1 MSRPLDSEKYGS
13 TYMSDLSNLKFPSG
27 RSAQQVKKDA
37 KRLRKSKD
45 MTLTEALNQCASEN
59 GIALPW
65 DKAVEQLKRQAL
77 SASILEEQ
85 IYLDS
90 HFKPTKAYFDLVN
103 KARGFPPKD
112 ATSSLQ
118 INLSLLPSHVYETLL
133 CHPTYNRLIEHFMQF
148 SDFKLEVKH
157 PHRTARYRGDDWHA
171 DFKFDGFSGEGD
183 KPYNNVWLELK
194 EWLMQFGATHRIHVS
209 ERIDKPSYSKLVTQ
223 THWEWTPLNFVNK
236 LELDVD
242 KAFYCQMLNAEL
254 PFEKVQWLNTDLSK
268 LTEVQDQPDSH
279 QATALFEYTLNG
291 EVDTVSSQSQGS
303 VQDYNIRI
311 RTLQLYTSALNTVM
325 RHYQL
330 NEPNIPMKL
339 RNIKMGEQLFLGHT
353 RTR

>member
-45 MTLTEALNQCASEN
+45 MTLTEALKQCASEN

-65 DKAVEQLKRQAL
+65 DKAVEQLKRQAV

-90 HFKPTKAYFDLVN
+90 HFKPSNDYFDLVN

-112 ATSSLQ
+112 TTSSLQ

-133 CHPTYNRLIEHFMQF
+133 CHPTYNRLIERFMQF

-171 DFKFDGFSGEGD
+171 DFKFDGFSGGGD
-183 KPYNNVWLELK
+183 KPYNIVWLELK
-194 EWLMQFGATHRIHVS
+194 AWLMQFSSTHRFHVS

-223 THWEWTPLNFVNK
+223 THWEWTPLDFVNQ
-236 LELDVD
+236 LDLDVD
-242 KAFYCQMLNAEL
+242 RAFYCQMVNAEL
-254 PFEKVQWLNTDLSK
+254 PFEKVQWQNTDLSE
-268 LTEVQDQPDSH
+268 LMETLDHPESY

-303 VQDYNIRI
+303 VQDCNIRI
-311 RTLQLYTSALNTVM
+311 RTLLLYTSALNSVM
-325 RHYQL
+325 RHYKL
-330 NEPNIPMKL
+330 TDPNIPMKL
-339 RNIKMGEQLFLGHT
+339 RDIKMAEQLFFGHT
-353 RTR
+353 CTR